1 MPNDV
6 DEDDLDALPPDEPGL
21 GILDVKLALEKVF
34 QGVRVST
41 PTALKGSFHAEASFY
56 EYEVRVILFGERTDD
71 RRMHYRF
78 MQRVEQPG
86 ERKPTKRMI
95 LEVQTTDPEELLKAI
110 DDTKAHL
117 LGVVYAITK
126 ALRPP
131 TVQRTNSVDDLFRG

>member
-1 MPNDV
+1 MANDV

-34 QGVRVST
+34 QGVRIGM
-41 PTALKGSFHAEASFY
+41 PPALSGSFHAVALFY
-56 EYEVRVILFGERTDD
+56 EYEVRVILFGERTED
-71 RRMHYRF
+71 RKMHYRF

-86 ERKPTKRMI
+86 DRKPTKRMI
-95 LEVQTTDPEELLKAI
+95 LEVQTTDPAELLKAI

-131 TVQRTNSVDDLFRG
+131 TVPRMRGVDDLF